1 MYRRS
6 RRREIRTVKMGE
18 IHTVKLDEFE
28 GPLDLLLH
36 LIKKHEVDLYN
47 IRVSSITDQYLA
59 SLAAARDLNLDVAGE
74 FLVMAATL
82 IYLKSRALL
91 PPEEQDEL
99 EEEEPLDPEAQL
111 IEQLLEHERFQKA
124 GAALAAGRVLGRDV
138 FRRTVM
144 EATPGEFVAAPAPL
158 TMGDLFAALE
168 RVLERRARSIAHEVL
183 GERLSVRDGIE
194 LTLERLRAT
203 RRCSFDALFPEQV
216 SRMRIIVTFL
226 GILELIKYGAVRARQ
241 GEIYGEIELELVGD
255 IDADRMFE
263 LEVEEGD
270 RVS

>member
-1 MYRRS
+1 MT
-6 RRREIRTVKMGE
+6 ET
-18 IHTVKLDEFE
+18 HTVKLDEFE

-47 IRVSSITDQYLA
+47 IRVSTITDQYLA
-59 SLAAARDLNLDVAGE
+59 SLAAARELNLDIAGE

-99 EEEEPLDPEAQL
+99 DAEEPLDPEQQL

-124 GAALAAGRVLGRDV
+124 GAALAAGPVLGRDV

-158 TMGDLFAALE
+158 TMGDLLAALE
-168 RVLERRARSIAHEVL
+168 RVLERRARAIVHEVI
-183 GERLSVRDGIE
+183 GERLSIRDGIE
-194 LTLERLRAT
+194 LTLERLHT
-203 RRCSFDALFPEQV
+203 LRRCAFDDLFPENA

-226 GILELIKYGAVRARQ
+226 GILELIKHGAISATQ
-241 GEIYGEIELELVGD
+241 GENHGEIRVELVRNVDTNSMLELE
-255 IDADRMFE
+255 IE
-263 LEVEEGD
+263 EEEVAG
-270 RVS
+270 